1 MRKRKILIVVISLVM
16 IVTFGSG
23 CLAITD
29 GNSIADHKETFVT
42 TNEQTATMETKET
55 TITTSNSTK
64 KEETTTTSKNTEKE
78 TTTTTTTSQITK
90 SETTTTTTT
99 ATMMTT
105 TSQMLKK
112 QPTIDIKELP
122 EPIMQQVTYWKRMYP
137 NMNIGVGLYSLDG
150 KKGYEYN
157 ANQKINGA
165 CTIKAAFA
173 KYVLET
179 CERKGID
186 IWSTY
191 ITFESWHDNFGSGN
205 IILYGKHGYK
215 YSIGYL
221 VNVLLTVSDNV
232 AYNMLLDMFPLEEFY
247 QYLKSIGGEDDGRQW
262 GAASVA
268 QRRNE
273 WLDIYKYVNSGG
285 KYSQTLRKNITNT
298 LYAYIPQGM
307 VGRHNYMHKSGWTED
322 SFDYPASG
330 DCCIIDDSYLLIV
343 LTEDWSIGTG
353 HINVIQYIGNA
364 VERYYN
370 TNNGN
375 IF

>member
-1 MRKRKILIVVISLVM
+1 MRRRKILIVAISLVIM
-16 IVTFGSG
+16 ITLGSG
-23 CLAITD
+23 CLGISD
-29 GNSIADHKETFVT
+29 ENSIADYTTTHVI
-42 TNEQTATMETKET
+42 TNEPVQTLETGET
-55 TITTSNSTK
+55 TTTTSNSTK
-64 KEETTTTSKNTEKE
+64 KEETTTTSKNIEKE
-78 TTTTTTTSQITK
+78 TTTTSQTTQ
-90 SETTTTTTT
+90 SETTTTTVTT
-99 ATMMTT
+99 TTTMMTT
-105 TSQMLKK
+105 TSKAVKK

-122 EPIMQQVTYWKRMYP
+122 EIIMQQVTYWKRMYP

-179 CERKGID
+179 CEKKGID

-205 IILYGKHGYK
+205 IILYGRHGYK

-232 AYNMLLDMFPLEEFY
+232 AYNMLLDMFPLDEFY
-247 QYLKSIGGEDDGRQW
+247 QYLKSIGGEDDGKQW
-262 GAASVA
+262 GAATVA
-268 QRRNE
+268 QRKNE

-285 KYSQTLRKNITNT
+285 KYSKTLRDDITNT

-307 VGRHNYMHKSGWTED
+307 VTMHNYMHKSGWTED
-322 SFDYPASG
+322 SFDYPAAG
-330 DCCIIDDSYLLIV
+330 DCCIIDDSYLLVV